1 MVMVLAIAIAIVVI
15 FMAMAI
21 TMAIAIASASAS
33 ASVIVFVIVIIII
46 FHILNSFS
54 WSDAQDSHT
63 HYRREKTP
71 VLLPVYFQFALVPE
85 VFCYC
90 SRVLALPVGF
100 KYTLFCRTP
109 P

>member
-1 MVMVLAIAIAIVVI
+1 MVMVLAIAIVIVVI
-15 FMAMAI
+15 F
-21 TMAIAIASASAS
+21 MAIAIASASAS
-33 ASVIVFVIVIIII
+33 VIVIVIVIIII
-46 FHILNSFS
+46 FHVLNSFS
-54 WSDAQDSHT
+54 RSDAQDSHT

>member
-1 MVMVLAIAIAIVVI
+1 MVLAIAIVIVVI

-21 TMAIAIASASAS
+21 TMAIAITSASAI
-33 ASVIVFVIVIIII
+33 VIVIVIIII

>member
-1 MVMVLAIAIAIVVI
+1 MVMVLAIAIVIVVI

-21 TMAIAIASASAS
+21 TMAIAITSASAI
-33 ASVIVFVIVIIII
+33 VIVIVIIII

>member
-1 MVMVLAIAIAIVVI
+1 MVMVLAIAIVIVVI
-15 FMAMAI
+15 FTAMAI
-21 TMAIAIASASAS
+21 TMAIAIASAS